1 MATEICDDCDC
12 CKDCCDCVVCEFC
25 NFRIDMCDCENEQ
38 IPTLDEWLERWE
50 AMVIARQ
57 STISQAEAEK
67 RYYETY
73 GPAAIYPDE

>member
-1 MATEICDDCDC
+1 
-12 CKDCCDCVVCEFC
+12 
-25 NFRIDMCDCENEQ
+25 MCDCENEQ